1 MKVNKKL
8 NLEYEVIAL
17 YSKIISDEPIYSKEA
32 VQEFKELIND
42 LYVDAKLVV
51 NDVRPKLPGIT
62 SLFEGV
68 SKGTQNFSIIMYTF
82 LMYTRKHEVFNIEL
96 YVKEQFYTEVRDPDN
111 FNLITEIDGSGL
123 SVEEKWYMMWFLE
136 NHEQVYEELNVLIK
150 TLSPTVEKYEEKF
163 RSKVESVASFWQ
175 DTVNSGDIKGF
186 FDDKFGL
193 KLAMEIDTF
202 YISMVGNNTM
212 IFSHDIAFIGLQFAE
227 SYFDNQGMSTGNATK
242 VLKLLGDVS
251 KYNILKS
258 LVMTKQY
265 GRELAANLDLSAAT
279 ISYHMQ
285 ELLNEGLVSVSPSEN
300 NRIYYEIRKSKIKE
314 VLEFVLKDLD
324 LDNESAPE

>member
-96 YVKEQFYTEVRDPDN
+96 YVK
-111 FNLITEIDGSGL
+111 
-123 SVEEKWYMMWFLE
+123 
-136 NHEQVYEELNVLIK
+136 
-150 TLSPTVEKYEEKF
+150 
-163 RSKVESVASFWQ
+163 
-175 DTVNSGDIKGF
+175 
-186 FDDKFGL
+186 
-193 KLAMEIDTF
+193 
-202 YISMVGNNTM
+202 
-212 IFSHDIAFIGLQFAE
+212 
-227 SYFDNQGMSTGNATK
+227 
-242 VLKLLGDVS
+242 
-251 KYNILKS
+251 
-258 LVMTKQY
+258 
-265 GRELAANLDLSAAT
+265 
-279 ISYHMQ
+279 
-285 ELLNEGLVSVSPSEN
+285 
-300 NRIYYEIRKSKIKE
+300 
-314 VLEFVLKDLD
+314 
-324 LDNESAPE
+324 